1 MYTTD
6 EAVTRTEQR
15 WIAVAE
21 REEPMPYILCKDI
34 RDELVWV
41 PRTMARED
49 EMYTVNQYGANSEG
63 SARMNRDL
71 GTLVSQ
77 WGPETLGGF
86 RTQVIEVQVTE
97 ASTTYIG
104 WVEED

>member
-41 PRTMARED
+41 PRTTR
-49 EMYTVNQYGANSEG
+49 
-63 SARMNRDL
+63 
-71 GTLVSQ
+71 SQ
-77 WGPETLGGF
+77 
-86 RTQVIEVQVTE
+86 RQRQR
-97 ASTTYIG
+97 
-104 WVEED
+104 